1 MRADSRGGRRRSPAL
16 AAFLSFL
23 WPGLGQWYTGSTR
36 NAVLFALP
44 VVAVVLVLALQLR
57 DGLTTLALSL
67 FNPSTALT
75 VLALIGLLGI
85 WRLISMGDAMIAAGR
100 GRAWRRTSTLAT
112 FAGLAL
118 VVIVVHAAA
127 ASFAWSAYQAGSEIF
142 VAEPGPDGTP
152 PPAATTGPGEG
163 PRSPI
168 PQPTPADEDA
178 RITILLAGIDSSET
192 RDHALTDTMLVV
204 SINPTDGQVTMISFP
219 RDIAQFELSDGR
231 MFSGKL
237 NSLMSYAD
245 RHPGEFPDGGKLTLT
260 RELGHLLGIPI
271 HYYAAVDLEGFARLI
286 DRVGGVTINNASAI
300 NDPSYG
306 GWTDGRPV
314 GFTLSKGRHT
324 LDGQEALA
332 FVRSRRS
339 TSDFS
344 RARRQ
349 QQLLIALQRELTE
362 PRNLPNLPG
371 ILADASDTVTT
382 NFPVD
387 GLADMVDL
395 ATRVDESTIKRVVLN
410 APYASRPPLSSTGGV
425 YILKLDMERL
435 ADLSVEL
442 FGDDSRYAT
451 MSTGT
456 P

>member
-1 MRADSRGGRRRSPAL
+1 MA
-16 AAFLSFL
+16 
-23 WPGLGQWYTGSTR
+23 
-36 NAVLFALP
+36 
-44 VVAVVLVLALQLR
+44 VVAVLALQLA

-75 VLALIGLLGI
+75 VLALIGLLGV
-85 WRLISMGDAMIAAGR
+85 WRLISMGDAMVTAGR
-100 GRAWRRTSTLAT
+100 GRTWRRSGTLAT
-112 FAGLAL
+112 FTGLAL
-118 VVIVVHAAA
+118 VVVVVHAAA

-142 VAEPGPDGTP
+142 VGEPGPDNTP
-152 PPAATTGPGEG
+152 PPDASQAPGES
-163 PRSPI
+163 PRSHA
-168 PQPTPADEDA
+168 PQPTPATADA
-178 RITILLAGIDSSET
+178 RITVLLTGIDSSET
-192 RDHALTDTMLVV
+192 RDQALTDTMLVV
-204 SINPTDGQVTMISFP
+204 SVDPTDGQVTMVSFP

-231 MFSGKL
+231 TFTGKL

-245 RHPGEFPDGGKLTLT
+245 RSPREFPDGGKLTLT

-286 DRVGGVTINNASAI
+286 DRVGGVTINNGTAI
-300 NDPSYG
+300 DDPGYG

-314 GFTLSKGRHT
+314 GFQLSKGRHT

-332 FVRSRRS
+332 FVRSRRT

-349 QQLLIALQRELTE
+349 QQLLIALQRKLTD
-362 PRNLPNLPG
+362 PLMLPSLPG

-387 GLADMVDL
+387 GLGTMVDL
-395 ATRVDESTIKRVVLN
+395 ATRVDEDAIKRVVLN
-410 APYASRPPLSSTGGV
+410 APYSNRPPLTSSGGI
-425 YILKLDMERL
+425 YILKLDMDRL
-435 ADLSVEL
+435 AGLSVEL
-442 FGDDSRYAT
+442 FGDDSRYVG
-451 MSTGT
+451 STA

>member
-1 MRADSRGGRRRSPAL
+1 M
-16 AAFLSFL
+16 SFL

-44 VVAVVLVLALQLR
+44 VLAVVLVLALQLR

-75 VLALIGLLGI
+75 VLALIGLLGV
-85 WRLISMGDAMIAAGR
+85 WRLISMGDAMVTAGR
-100 GRAWRRTSTLAT
+100 GRTWRRSGTLAT

-118 VVIVVHAAA
+118 VVVVVHAAA

-142 VAEPGPDGTP
+142 VGEPGPDNTP
-152 PPAATTGPGEG
+152 QPGATTAPGESA
-163 PRSPI
+163 PSPA
-168 PQPTPADEDA
+168 PQPTRATADS
-178 RITILLAGIDSSET
+178 RITVLLTGIDSSET
-192 RDHALTDTMLVV
+192 RDQALTDTMLVV
-204 SINPTDGQVTMISFP
+204 SVDPTDGQVTMVSFP
-219 RDIAQFELSDGR
+219 RDIAQFKLSDGR
-231 MFSGKL
+231 TFTGKL
-237 NSLMSYAD
+237 NSLMNYAD
-245 RHPGEFPDGGKLTLT
+245 RNPREFPDGGKLTLT
-260 RELGHLLGIPI
+260 REVGHLLGIPI
-271 HYYAAVDLEGFARLI
+271 HYYAAVDLEGFAHLI
-286 DRVGGVTINNASAI
+286 DRVGGVTINNGTAI
-300 NDPSYG
+300 DDPGYG

-314 GFTLSKGRHT
+314 GFRLSKGRHT

-332 FVRSRRS
+332 FVRSRRT

-349 QQLLIALQRELTE
+349 QQLIIALQRELTD
-362 PRNLPNLPG
+362 PSKLPSLPG

-387 GLADMVDL
+387 GLGEMVDL
-395 ATRVDESTIKRVVLN
+395 ATRVDDSTIKRVVLN
-410 APYASRPPLSSTGGV
+410 APYSNRPPLSTTGGI
-425 YILKLDMERL
+425 YILELDMDRL
-435 ADLSVEL
+435 EALSVEL

-451 MSTGT
+451 ATT

>member
-1 MRADSRGGRRRSPAL
+1 M
-16 AAFLSFL
+16 
-23 WPGLGQWYTGSTR
+23 R

-57 DGLTTLALSL
+57 NGLTSLALSL

-75 VLALIGLLGI
+75 VLALIGLLGV
-85 WRLISMGDAMIAAGR
+85 WRLIAMGDAMVTAGR
-100 GRAWRRTSTLAT
+100 GRAWRRSGTLAA

-127 ASFAWSAYQAGSEIF
+127 ASFAWSAYQAGTEIF
-142 VAEPGPDGTP
+142 VGEPGPDDTP
-152 PPAATTGPGEG
+152 APGATTLPGES
-163 PRSPI
+163 PRSPA
-168 PQPTPADEDA
+168 PQPTPATADA
-178 RITILLAGIDSSET
+178 RITVLLAGIDSSET
-192 RDHALTDTMLVV
+192 RDQALTDTMLVV
-204 SINPTDGQVTMISFP
+204 SVDPTDGQVTMVSFP
-219 RDIAQFELSDGR
+219 RDIAQFKLSDGR
-231 MFSGKL
+231 TFTGKL

-245 RHPGEFPDGGKLTLT
+245 RNPKEFPDGGKLTLT
-260 RELGHLLGIPI
+260 RELGNLLGIPI

-286 DRVGGVTINNASAI
+286 DRVGGVTINNATAI

-314 GFTLSKGRHT
+314 GFTLSKGRQT

-332 FVRSRRS
+332 FVRSRRT

-349 QQLLIALQRELTE
+349 QQLLIALQRKLTD
-362 PRNLPNLPG
+362 PSMLPSLPG

-387 GLADMVDL
+387 GLGQMVDL
-395 ATRVDESTIKRVVLN
+395 ATKVDESTIKRVVLN
-410 APYASRPPLSSTGGV
+410 APYSNRPTSSPGGT
-425 YILKLDMERL
+425 YILRLDMERL
-435 ADLSVEL
+435 AKLSVEL

-451 MSTGT
+451 AAA

>member
-1 MRADSRGGRRRSPAL
+1 M
-16 AAFLSFL
+16 SFL

-44 VVAVVLVLALQLR
+44 VVAVVLVVALQLR

-67 FNPSTALT
+67 FDPSTALT
-75 VLALIGLLGI
+75 VLVLIGLLGV
-85 WRLISMGDAMIAAGR
+85 WRLISMGDAMVAAGR
-100 GRAWRRTSTLAT
+100 GQTWRRSGTLAT

-127 ASFAWSAYQAGSEIF
+127 ASFAWSAYQAGAEIF
-142 VAEPGPDGTP
+142 VGEPGPDNTPAPGATTVPGESP
-152 PPAATTGPGEG
+152 PPSLA
-163 PRSPI
+163 
-168 PQPTPADEDA
+168 PQPTPANEDA
-178 RITILLAGIDSSET
+178 RITVLLTGIDSSET
-192 RDHALTDTMLVV
+192 RDQALTDTMLVV
-204 SINPTDGQVTMISFP
+204 SVDPTDGKVTMVSFP
-219 RDIAQFELSDGR
+219 RDIARFKLTDGR
-231 MFSGKL
+231 TFTGKL

-245 RHPGEFPDGGKLTLT
+245 RHPKEFPDGGKLTLT
-260 RELGHLLGIPI
+260 RELSNLLGIPI

-286 DRVGGVTINNASAI
+286 DRVGGVTISITTAI

-306 GWTDGRPV
+306 GWTDGRPI
-314 GFTLSKGRHT
+314 GFKLSKGRHT

-332 FVRSRRS
+332 FVRSRRT

-349 QQLLIALQRELTE
+349 QQLLIALQRELTD
-362 PRNLPNLPG
+362 PSKLPSLPG

-387 GLADMVDL
+387 GLGEMVDL

-410 APYASRPPLSSTGGV
+410 APYSNRPPLSTTGGI

-435 ADLSVEL
+435 AKLSVEL
-442 FGDDSRYAT
+442 FGDDSRYFVAPDGPSAPPT
-451 MSTGT
+451 TA